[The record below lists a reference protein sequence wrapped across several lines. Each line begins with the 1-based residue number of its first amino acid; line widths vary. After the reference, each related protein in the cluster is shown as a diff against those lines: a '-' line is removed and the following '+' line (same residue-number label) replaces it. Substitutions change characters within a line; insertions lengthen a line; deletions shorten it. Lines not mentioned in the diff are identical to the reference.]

1 MSYKKSLRKL
11 TVFNWSK
18 EAQERRQCLLVVK
31 AKIMD
36 EKNKG
41 KFEVKMEYSN
51 FLEGFILQPNSKLKI
66 LRENILF
73 NCKIN
78 YIYSSSNKDRI
89 GKTT

>member
-1 MSYKKSLRKL
+1 M
-11 TVFNWSK
+11 
-18 EAQERRQCLLVVK
+18 LVVK

-41 KFEVKMEYSN
+41 KLEVKTEYSN
-51 FLEGFILQPNSKLKI
+51 FLEEFILQLNSKLKI
-66 LRENILF
+66 LKENILF

-78 YIYSSSNKDRI
+78 YIYSNSDKDGI